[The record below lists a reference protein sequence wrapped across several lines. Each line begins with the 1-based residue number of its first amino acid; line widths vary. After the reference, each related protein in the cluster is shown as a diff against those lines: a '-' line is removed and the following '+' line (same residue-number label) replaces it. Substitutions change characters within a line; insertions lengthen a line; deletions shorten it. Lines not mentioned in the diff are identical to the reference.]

1 MPKKINIDIELFK
14 QAYNNPNISVIE
26 IGEEFNCSN
35 SWIYRKAVQVNC
47 QRRSRK
53 KQLDIELLKRL
64 YSEEKMSLRE
74 IGKQFKCASTTIEE
88 RLKGLGIMRSV
99 NEAQNLR
106 RAQNWNLR
114 GGKKINTAGYV
125 MVYQPGHPRTNKN
138 TNAVL
143 EHILVWEK
151 YHKKPLPKGYH
162 IHHLNG
168 IKTDNRPSN
177 LVALPPTRH
186 HGKHLSLLAERA
198 KRIRELE
205 IENRQLIRA
214 LEDSQMILYVNE
226 N

>member
-1 MPKKINIDIELFK
+1 MKKSNIDSELFK
-14 QAYNNPNISVIE
+14 QVYNNPNISVAE
-26 IGEEFNCSN
+26 SAKQFNCST
-35 SWIYRKAVQVNC
+35 SCLYRKAVKLNC
-47 QRRSRK
+47 HRSRK

-74 IGKQFKCASTTIEE
+74 IGKQLNCASTVIAA
-88 RLKGLGIMRSV
+88 RLKGFGVMRSV

-125 MVYQPGHPRTNKN
+125 MVYRPGHPRTNKN

-143 EHILVWEK
+143 EHILVWEE

-177 LVALPPTRH
+177 LVALPPTSH
-186 HGKHLSLLAERA
+186 HEKHLSLLAERA

-205 IENRQLIRA
+205 IENRQLRRA
-214 LEDSQMILYVNE
+214 LENSQMILYVDE

>member
-1 MPKKINIDIELFK
+1 MPKKKNIDIELFK
-14 QAYNNPNISVIE
+14 QAYNNTNISVTD
-26 IGEEFNCSN
+26 IGKQFNCSN
-35 SWIYRKAVQVNC
+35 GLVYRKAVQLNC
-47 QRRSRK
+47 HRSRK
-53 KQLDIELLKRL
+53 RQLDIELLKRL

-74 IGKQFKCASTTIEE
+74 IGKQINCASTVIAA
-88 RLKGLGIMRSV
+88 RLKGFGVMRSV

-125 MVYQPGHPRTNKN
+125 MVYRPSHPRTNKN

-143 EHILVWEK
+143 EHILVWEE

-162 IHHLNG
+162 IRHLNG

-177 LVALPPTRH
+177 LVALPPTSH
-186 HGKHLSLLAERA
+186 HEKHLSLLAERA

-205 IENRQLIRA
+205 IENRQLKRA
-214 LEDSQMILYVNE
+214 LEDGQMIFSVSE